1 VSLATWLPPVSLTEI
16 FDTGIPFVGL
26 YRVLSY
32 LADMSAIDVETFKK
46 HAEEFVVK
54 AIGGEATI
62 IERNGRRAV
71 LMPCDSE
78 KFPQTDALL
87 KERLNAPGKEADAED
102 WSALRDRISQE

>member
-1 VSLATWLPPVSLTEI
+1 MSCFSHGL
-16 FDTGIPFVGL
+16 IPFDGL
-26 YRVLSY
+26 FRVLSY

-78 KFPQTDALL
+78 QFPQTDALL
-87 KERLNAPGKEADAED
+87 KERLNTQGKEATIGD
-102 WSALRDRISQE
+102 WSALRKRLSQK